1 MAEQMDLNE
10 RKQSRRQWLRAASGA
25 AVLLPVVHLTGC
37 GGEDAAQAP
46 QAAKAAASEAAD
58 AVAEAA
64 DTAAQAVA
72 ETVDT
77 TAQAAQEAADQAA
90 DALAD
95 AVPAAPSAG
104 GLAKIEESDPV
115 AKALS
120 YVHDA
125 ATVDTSA
132 QPRFAAGQNCGS
144 CAQFQKQDGDAG
156 WGGCAIFP
164 GKLVAAGGWCAGY
177 VAAS

>member
-1 MAEQMDLNE
+1 MAEQIDLNE

-37 GGEDAAQAP
+37 GSEEAAKAP
-46 QAAKAAASEAAD
+46 AAAKAAAADAAD
-58 AVAEAA
+58 AVADAASKTASAAAEAA
-64 DTAAQAVA
+64 DAAATAAG
-72 ETVDT
+72 
-77 TAQAAQEAADQAA
+77 EAADQAA
-90 DALAD
+90 DAVAD
-95 AVPAAPSAG
+95 AVPAAPAAG
-104 GLAKIEESDPV
+104 GLTKIEESDPV

-125 ATVDTSA
+125 AKVDTSA
-132 QPRFAAGQNCGS
+132 QPRFAAGQNCGN

-164 GKLVAAGGWCAGY
+164 GKLVATGGWCAGY